1 MPTVD
6 KSLYEAFAPR
16 QLSANILAPGNNETL
31 ADGNRTVIGSLASIR
46 NEALVHIARRNLE
59 DSSNQPPSKDLNQ
72 TIAIVKTVDAIPPTR
87 AVFVNE
93 AYGVFAAL
101 QAAVHAAMDSR
112 TGGFGRAGG
121 TSGHRRHM
129 LGFDNSRGMDMSSG
143 SGGRTQIKRAVLRA
157 SQEYRERIVAQFQQV
172 ESPNTPETF
181 HENEV
186 LRTAHSALQLL
197 DLVHLKSDL
206 PNEDD
211 ALPWDH
217 VQPDYSA
224 WLSAH
229 YMEPRDEEFIPFKN
243 SANQREHPLY
253 WRFVYQTLLRGHLLT
268 VVSILK
274 IHPDYRAYCL
284 EQLSRR
290 SNTDTLV
297 VRIIELVETMPI
309 PSRFASQL
317 QFEEQWALW
326 KEDVERTKATASRHA
341 ATSRDSDEFDRML
354 SVLNGDE
361 RAIKQVAN
369 DWREAVS
376 GLIIY
381 VHPALKRH
389 EVAELLSRVNVE
401 VDPDSVKELVELSI
415 IEGNFQ
421 RAIRYCSKQDWWLVS
436 HLADLLHHIGALD
449 SDNLIGSLSGMT
461 GKRRSQ
467 PSQHAPQQQQQRE
480 WYLLGYAQDLVSDPA
495 HWRIGLEY
503 IAACC
508 YSTTSATSASASCR
522 EVLDATVTRIPF
534 DDSERKFKKLV
545 AFARRHN
552 LDSARKE
559 LHRTYAR
566 RKLAAGRIGEA
577 LEHYAEARDAPQVAR
592 IVDSLLDARAAT
604 MPVVDVEA
612 GATEESFTASPS
624 LSTAAW
630 RDIAARVSPAAAEW
644 HPRLALLVRYEQ
656 FYALYADPSPP
667 SPAAAAAQLVRI
679 INASFGTAAASGTDD
694 ITHRLL
700 PKRLI
705 ITLLFD
711 ALPLLLRQSSGK
723 DDTCLFGVAA
733 TNDLMRCLED
743 VTASHRSREYVG
755 AWAASKTSN
764 DGVGGGGGGGS
775 GGRGSGGSEAVTD
788 TAIEGVLAQ
797 LAVVRAA
804 LTKNL
809 ARAYIL
815 RIP

>member
-16 QLSANILAPGNNETL
+16 QLNADILAPGNTETL
-31 ADGNRTVIGSLASIR
+31 AEGNRTVKGSLASIR

-59 DSSNQPPSKDLNQ
+59 DSSSQPPNKDLDQ
-72 TIAIVKTVDAIPPTR
+72 RIAIVKTIDAIPPTR

-101 QAAVHAAMDSR
+101 QAAVHAATDV
-112 TGGFGRAGG
+112 RAGASFG
-121 TSGHRRHM
+121 AGGASGHRRHM
-129 LGFDNSRGMDMSSG
+129 LGFDDSRGTDMPSG

-172 ESPNTPETF
+172 ENPNTPEAF

-290 SNTDTLV
+290 SNTDALI
-297 VRIIELVETMPI
+297 VRIIELVESMPM

-317 QFEEQWALW
+317 QFEEQRALW
-326 KEDVERTKATASRHA
+326 KEEVERTKATASRHA
-341 ATSRDSDEFDRML
+341 ATSRDTDEFDRML

-421 RAIRYCSKQDWWLVS
+421 RAIRFCSKQDWWLVS

-449 SDNLIGSLSGMT
+449 SDNLIGSLSGMAD
-461 GKRRSQ
+461 KRRFQ
-467 PSQHAPQQQQQRE
+467 PLQQPPQQQQQRE

-508 YSTTSATSASASCR
+508 YSTTSATSASAASCR

-534 DDSERKFKKLV
+534 EESELKFKKLV
-545 AFARRHN
+545 AFSRRHN

-612 GATEESFTASPS
+612 GATKENLNELPL
-624 LSTAAW
+624 LSTATW

-656 FYALYADPSPP
+656 FYTLYADPSP
-667 SPAAAAAQLVRI
+667 SSSAAAAAQLVRI
-679 INASFGTAAASGTDD
+679 INASFGTAATSGTDD

-711 ALPLLLRQSSGK
+711 ALPLLLRQSDGK

-764 DGVGGGGGGGS
+764 DIVTGGGN
-775 GGRGSGGSEAVTD
+775 EAVTD

-797 LAVVRAA
+797 IAVVRAA

-809 ARAYIL
+809 ARAYIK